1 MVFEAVGVPG
11 MIDDVV
17 FAVPPLTRIVVAG
30 VCMQPDTI
38 RPLLAVVKELNLQFV
53 YAYDPTEFSDT
64 LRAIAEGDVD
74 VAPFVTGAVGFDGVA
89 GAFAALERADEHV
102 KVLVEPDGPGETERV
117 AAAMSGA
124 RMAGKVAL
132 VTGSTRG
139 IGRAIAMRFAAEG
152 AKVVVTGRTEETGRE
167 VEAEIR
173 AAGGDATYVRTDLAN
188 EDEVVAAVS
197 AAVTTYGRLTTLVN
211 NAAPTEL
218 MGPGRMD
225 RRVTE
230 LENDAWDSIMLVAL
244 KAVVWACKHAIPEMA
259 KAGADAGSSI
269 VNISSAA
276 SMLGTPGLDTYTAA
290 KGALNTLTR
299 SMAVEYAGDGI
310 RSNCIVSGM
319 VLTSEGAH
327 TLMEDPVIGGA
338 TRAMHLTRLGLPE
351 DIANA
356 ALFLASDEAA
366 FVTGAVIP
374 VDGGVTAR
382 MPVPDLSAA
391 DVQLD

>member
-1 MVFEAVGVPG
+1 
-11 MIDDVV
+11 VV
-17 FAVPPLTRIVVAG
+17 
-30 VCMQPDTI
+30 
-38 RPLLAVVKELNLQFV
+38 
-53 YAYDPTEFSDT
+53 S
-64 LRAIAEGDVD
+64 
-74 VAPFVTGAVGFDGVA
+74 APSGGRLDGAVA
-89 GAFAALERADEHV
+89 I
-102 KVLVEPDGPGETERV
+102 
-117 AAAMSGA
+117 
-124 RMAGKVAL
+124 

-139 IGRAIAMRFAAEG
+139 IGRATAVRFAQEG
-152 AKVVVTGRTEETGRE
+152 ARVIVTGRTEDVGRE
-167 VEAEIR
+167 TEQQIR
-173 AAGGDATYVRTDLAN
+173 DAGGDAIFVRTDLAN
-188 EDEVVAAVS
+188 EDDVIAMVKATVDR
-197 AAVTTYGRLTTLVN
+197 YGKLTTLVN

-218 MGPGRMD
+218 MGPGRAD

-244 KAVVWACKHAIPEMA
+244 KAVVWACKYSIPEIA
-259 KAGADAGSSI
+259 KAGGGSI

-276 SMLGTPGLDTYTAA
+276 SILGTPGLDTYTAA

-299 SMAVEYAGDGI
+299 SMAVEYAADGI

-319 VLTSEGAH
+319 VLTSEGAF

-356 ALFLASDEAA
+356 ALFLASEEAA
-366 FVTGAVIP
+366 FITGAVIP

-391 DVQLD
+391 DIDLG

>member
-1 MVFEAVGVPG
+1 
-11 MIDDVV
+11 
-17 FAVPPLTRIVVAG
+17 
-30 VCMQPDTI
+30 
-38 RPLLAVVKELNLQFV
+38 
-53 YAYDPTEFSDT
+53 
-64 LRAIAEGDVD
+64 
-74 VAPFVTGAVGFDGVA
+74 
-89 GAFAALERADEHV
+89 
-102 KVLVEPDGPGETERV
+102 
-117 AAAMSGA
+117 
-124 RMAGKVAL
+124 
-132 VTGSTRG
+132 
-139 IGRAIAMRFAAEG
+139 MRFAEEG
-152 AKVVVTGRTEETGRE
+152 AAVVVTGRTEDAGRE

-173 AAGGDATYVRTDLAN
+173 DAGGEATYVRTDLAK
-188 EDEVVAAVS
+188 EADVVGAVRAAVD
-197 AAVTTYGRLTTLVN
+197 TYGKLTTLVN

-218 MGPGRMD
+218 MGPGRQD

-230 LENDAWDSIMLVAL
+230 LENKAWDAIMLVAL

-299 SMAVEYAGDGI
+299 SMAVEYAADGI

-327 TLMEDPVIGGA
+327 KMMEDPVIGGA
-338 TRAMHLTRLGLPE
+338 TRAMHLTRLGLPD

-366 FVTGAVIP
+366 FITGAVIP

-382 MPVPDLSAA
+382 MPVPDISAA
-391 DVQLD
+391 DIDLGG

>member
-1 MVFEAVGVPG
+1 
-11 MIDDVV
+11 VV
-17 FAVPPLTRIVVAG
+17 
-30 VCMQPDTI
+30 
-38 RPLLAVVKELNLQFV
+38 
-53 YAYDPTEFSDT
+53 S
-64 LRAIAEGDVD
+64 
-74 VAPFVTGAVGFDGVA
+74 APSGGRLDGAVA
-89 GAFAALERADEHV
+89 I
-102 KVLVEPDGPGETERV
+102 
-117 AAAMSGA
+117 
-124 RMAGKVAL
+124 

-139 IGRAIAMRFAAEG
+139 IGRATAVRFAQEG
-152 AKVVVTGRTEETGRE
+152 ARVIVTGRTEDVGRE
-167 VEAEIR
+167 TEQQIR
-173 AAGGDATYVRTDLAN
+173 DAGGDATFVRTDLAN
-188 EDEVVAAVS
+188 EDDVIAMVKATVDR
-197 AAVTTYGRLTTLVN
+197 YGKLTTLVN

-218 MGPGRMD
+218 MGPGRAD

-244 KAVVWACKHAIPEMA
+244 KAVVWACKYSIPEIA
-259 KAGADAGSSI
+259 KAGGGSI

-276 SMLGTPGLDTYTAA
+276 SILGTPGLDTYTAA

-299 SMAVEYAGDGI
+299 SMAVEYAADGI

-319 VLTSEGAH
+319 VLTSEGAF

-356 ALFLASDEAA
+356 ALFLASEEAA
-366 FVTGAVIP
+366 FITGAVIP

-391 DVQLD
+391 DIDLG

>member
-1 MVFEAVGVPG
+1 
-11 MIDDVV
+11 MI
-17 FAVPPLTRIVVAG
+17 
-30 VCMQPDTI
+30 
-38 RPLLAVVKELNLQFV
+38 
-53 YAYDPTEFSDT
+53 
-64 LRAIAEGDVD
+64 
-74 VAPFVTGAVGFDGVA
+74 
-89 GAFAALERADEHV
+89 
-102 KVLVEPDGPGETERV
+102 
-117 AAAMSGA
+117 
-124 RMAGKVAL
+124 
-132 VTGSTRG
+132 
-139 IGRAIAMRFAAEG
+139 
-152 AKVVVTGRTEETGRE
+152 VTGRTESDGRE
-167 VEAEIR
+167 VEKEILD
-173 AAGGDATYVRTDLAN
+173 AGGQATFVPTDLAN
-188 EDEVVAAVS
+188 EDDVRAMVQAAVDQ
-197 AAVTTYGRLTTLVN
+197 YGSLTTLVN

-218 MGPGRMD
+218 MGPGRLD

-244 KAVVWACKHAIPEMA
+244 KAVVWACKYSIPEMIA
-259 KAGADAGSSI
+259 AGGGAL

-299 SMAVEYAGDGI
+299 SMAVEYAADNI

-327 TLMEDPVIGGA
+327 KMMEDPVIGGA

-366 FVTGAVIP
+366 FITGAVIP

-382 MPVPDLSAA
+382 MPVPDISAA
-391 DVQLD
+391 DIQLD